1 MPSVQHDPS
10 GDLHVQ
16 PHPSTGGW
24 LVGPRSDHAEPSWH
38 ATVNDAERA
47 ARREAAVSG
56 RRRILLH
63 DRYERV
69 RAIVPPRPAARA

>member
-1 MPSVQHDPS
+1 MPQVHQDPS

-16 PHPSTGGW
+16 PDSHTGGW
-24 LVGPRSDHAEPSWH
+24 LVGPRSDRAEPSWH

-47 ARREAAVSG
+47 AWREAAISG

-63 DRYERV
+63 DRYARV
-69 RAIVPPRPAARA
+69 RAITHRTASQI

>member
-1 MPSVQHDPS
+1 MPLVQSDPS
-10 GDLHVQ
+10 GELHVQ
-16 PHPSTGGW
+16 ADPHSGGW
-24 LVGPRSDHAEPSWH
+24 LVGPRSDRAEPSWH

-69 RAIVPPRPAARA
+69 RMITPRPPTRT